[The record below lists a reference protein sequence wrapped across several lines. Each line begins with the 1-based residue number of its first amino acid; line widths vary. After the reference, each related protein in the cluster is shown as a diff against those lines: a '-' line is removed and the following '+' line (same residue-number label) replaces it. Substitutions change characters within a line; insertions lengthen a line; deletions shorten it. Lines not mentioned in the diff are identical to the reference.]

1 MRQLLE
7 VLSVG
12 CAAAGTATDAA
23 PRSTAKTL
31 NFMMAILK
39 LRMADATDAF
49 SEAASHADTLISVA
63 DAARGACAIAGAPYG
78 RAGFY
83 VAEIARWDRALL
95 RDGVGTQALR
105 EIGEGREAARFGA
118 VAPVLQLPHELF
130 FGCVGALP
138 HPGELMAHGER
149 ELQRAGMLER
159 LRQLDALVAGHRLA
173 AQ

>member
-1 MRQLLE
+1 MLRTRFQKRLVTQTPLF
-7 VLSVG
+7 LS
-12 CAAAGTATDAA
+12 
-23 PRSTAKTL
+23 PL
-31 NFMMAILK
+31 P
-39 LRMADATDAF
+39 
-49 SEAASHADTLISVA
+49 HAVH
-63 DAARGACAIAGAPYG
+63 GAIAGAPYG
-78 RAGFY
+78 RAGFD